1 MKFEPCA
8 RCKKGPAIV
17 FITKLDKDGNKTREG
32 LCAACAAEL
41 NIQPFANMIK
51 SFGITPEDLRQAMEN
66 GEGGEMISPEMLNSM
81 LAPLSQDETPDET
94 PDEPARAPALS
105 IFNIFKRA
113 ENAPSQEQ
121 EEETPD
127 ARDKKRRKQAEKKKT
142 LSAFATDLTA
152 KAKEGKVDRVV
163 GRETEIQ
170 RVIQILNRRQK
181 NNPCLIGEPGVG
193 KTAVAEG
200 LAKRISDK
208 QVPQRLLDKEVWL
221 LDMSALVAGTQ
232 FRGQF
237 EARVKKLIDE
247 VNALGNVILVI
258 DEVHTLVGT
267 GDAEGGMNAAN
278 ILKPALS
285 RGEIQVIGATTFKE
299 YRKYIEKDSALERRF
314 QPVVISE
321 PSVDETTEI
330 LRGVKI
336 YYETYHGVTVPD
348 SIIAKAV
355 YLADRYIS
363 DRFMPDK
370 AIDLLDEACSALNL
384 RSPFI
389 AQIPLLQAELDERFE
404 RQMQMESG
412 EQTESTYEQIAE
424 NKSRMMQIEDQ
435 LTKLRSLPPPV
446 LTIDDLAQ
454 VIEIWTKIPA
464 SRIREDEQ
472 KRLIELSDRLKSK
485 IIGQDGACDS
495 IASAIRRRRA
505 GLSDKRKPI
514 SFIFA
519 GPTGV
524 GKTEL
529 VKQLANQLF
538 ASDDALI
545 RLDMSEYMEQHS
557 VSKLIGAPPGYVGYE
572 EAGQLTEKLRRR
584 PYSVVLFDEIEKAHH
599 DVLNALLQILDEGR
613 ITDAQGRHVS
623 FENAVIVM
631 TSNAGSD
638 EASGSVG
645 FGTESGSRNK
655 DRTMKA
661 LKKIMRPEFLNRVDE
676 IIAFNNLSESNMV
689 DICSLMLNELKLQ
702 MDKNGLELYWSEEAK
717 NLLAEKGFSVT
728 YGARN
733 LRRIIEKE
741 VEDKA
746 AAIIISRYQNP
757 VKKVTVTAE
766 NGEIKVTAE

>member
-1 MKFEPCA
+1 MKFELCA

-41 NIQPFANMIK
+41 NIQPFADMIK
-51 SFGITPEDLRQAMEN
+51 SMGITAEDIRQAMEN
-66 GEGGEMISPEMLNSM
+66 GEGGEMLSPEMLNNM
-81 LAPLSQDETPDET
+81 LAPMTQEETPDET

-113 ENAPSQEQ
+113 ENPQEQ
-121 EEETPD
+121 EEETPETK
-127 ARDKKRRKQAEKKKT
+127 DKKRRKQAEKKKT

-152 KAKEGKVDRVV
+152 KAREGKVDRVV

-355 YLADRYIS
+355 YLADRYIN

-389 AQIPLLQAELDERFE
+389 AQIPVLQAELDERFD
-404 RQMQMESG
+404 RQMEMENG
-412 EQTESTYEQIAE
+412 EQTEETYARIAE
-424 NKSRMMQIEDQ
+424 NKSRMMQLEDQ
-435 LTKLRSLPPPV
+435 LTRLRSLPAPV

-472 KRLIELSDRLKSK
+472 RRLIELGSRLKSK
-485 IIGQDGACDS
+485 IIGQDEACDS

-529 VKQLANQLF
+529 VKQLARELF
-538 ASDDALI
+538 ASEDALI

-613 ITDAQGRHVS
+613 VTDAQGRYVS

-638 EASGSVG
+638 ESSGSVG
-645 FGTESGSRNK
+645 FGTDSGSRNK

-661 LKKIMRPEFLNRVDE
+661 LKKIMRPEFINRVDE
-676 IIAFNNLSESNMV
+676 IIAFNSLSETDMLG
-689 DICSLMLNELKLQ
+689 ICKLMLGELRDQ
-702 MDKNGLELYWSEEAK
+702 MEKNGLELVWSEDAQ
-717 NLLAEKGFSVT
+717 NLLAEKGFSHT

-733 LRRIIEKE
+733 LRRTIEKE

-746 AAIIISRYQNP
+746 ATIIIERYQNP

-766 NGEIKVTAE
+766 NGEIVITAE